1 MAEAESGTSAGRSTP
16 KRKGAELNYMY
27 ATLGIERDDSSDDDF
42 VPDEDGDDD
51 QVSDDFS
58 DDSEELPKLAAKD
71 ANRQQASSKR
81 RFSPHEMRPSKKSR
95 VVLEDE
101 TCRGNDSASG
111 DTDRG
116 PTASTRPEYTPRK
129 HMKEME
135 AMRAHGDEIVNVV
148 SPFPS
153 GSIANWKE
161 FSTLFKTCTEQNNIK
176 FRVRSSESTERYNST
191 HDDPIPTDFLWAHK
205 IFRCTHDVSQSSRSK
220 GHRNRKTRYCGCN
233 ARFTAVVAP
242 TDDGEFIIKIINEN
256 HTHSHPTTASQASS
270 YLTTKTLTLDEQDR
284 DDVKTLVDARVS
296 SKHISNFLNER
307 IVTPQQTRNLIRH
320 IMGNDSAE
328 ERLKTMRHALR
339 QVDDSDVL
347 VPQDQLGL
355 TTAIVMQTKVQKI
368 MFDHWGETMDFTHG
382 TNNLGYHLGSLV
394 VTTATGRG
402 FPVFDF
408 VCLNEQALTVS
419 TILNYFKEKNPGWRR
434 IESVVIDKDY
444 VEWSVLK

>member
-1 MAEAESGTSAGRSTP
+1 
-16 KRKGAELNYMY
+16 
-27 ATLGIERDDSSDDDF
+27 
-42 VPDEDGDDD
+42 
-51 QVSDDFS
+51 
-58 DDSEELPKLAAKD
+58 
-71 ANRQQASSKR
+71 
-81 RFSPHEMRPSKKSR
+81 MRPSKKSR

-129 HMKEME
+129 RTSKHLKEME

-148 SPFPS
+148 PPFPS

-161 FSTLFKTCTEQNNIK
+161 FATLFKTYTEQNNIK

-205 IFRCTHDVSQSSRSK
+205 IFRCTHGVSQSSRSK

-242 TDDGEFIIKIINEN
+242 TDDGEFIIKSINEN

-270 YLTTKTLTLDEQDR
+270 YLTTKTLPLDEQDR
-284 DDVKTLVDARVS
+284 EDVKTLADARVS
-296 SKHISNFLNER
+296 SKQISNFLNER
-307 IVTPQQTRNLIRH
+307 IGCKVTPQQTRNLIRH

-328 ERLKTMRHALR
+328 ERLKTMLYALR

-347 VPQDQLGL
+347 VLQDQLGL

-368 MFDHWGETMDFTHG
+368 MFEHWGETLAMDFTHG
-382 TNNLGYHLGSLV
+382 TNNLGYHLG
-394 VTTATGRG
+394 AYR
-402 FPVFDF
+402 
-408 VCLNEQALTVS
+408 VS
-419 TILNYFKEKNPGWRR
+419 SSNFI
-434 IESVVIDKDY
+434 
-444 VEWSVLK
+444 

>member
-1 MAEAESGTSAGRSTP
+1 
-16 KRKGAELNYMY
+16 
-27 ATLGIERDDSSDDDF
+27 
-42 VPDEDGDDD
+42 
-51 QVSDDFS
+51 
-58 DDSEELPKLAAKD
+58 
-71 ANRQQASSKR
+71 
-81 RFSPHEMRPSKKSR
+81 MRPSKKSR